1 MEISKIIH
9 IAIIIILTSLAIVA
23 KQSGKRKFYYVLKP
37 LTLLLIIAIPLL
49 EFRDEYSTY
58 AYLIITG
65 LVFSLLGD
73 LYLLFPE
80 KYFTNGLYSFLV
92 AHILYI
98 LAFNQGVSTYCYAF
112 LLPIIVYIFIVTNY
126 LKPKLGGMKYP
137 VFGYILI
144 ISTMLF
150 SALNMDFQFGEI
162 SFVAIGA
169 ILFTISDTTLAF
181 NKFYKKFYLAEP
193 ITLSSYF
200 IAQLFFAMS
209 I

>member
-23 KQSGKRKFYYVLKP
+23 KQLGKKKFYYVLKP
-37 LTLLLIIAIPLL
+37 LTLLLIIALPLL

-98 LAFNQGVSTYCYAF
+98 LAFNQGVSTYCYAI
-112 LLPIIVYIFIVTNY
+112 LVPIIVYIFIVTNY

-144 ISTMLF
+144 ISTMLL

-162 SFVAIGA
+162 SFVAVGA

-193 ITLSSYF
+193 IILSSYF

>member
-23 KQSGKRKFYYVLKP
+23 KQSGKRKFYYLLKP

-58 AYLIITG
+58 AYLIIIG

-98 LAFNQGVSTYCYAF
+98 FAFNQGVSTYCYAL
-112 LLPIIVYIFIVTNY
+112 LLPIIVYILIVTYY

-137 VFGYILI
+137 VFGYVLI
-144 ISTMLF
+144 ISIMLF

-193 ITLSSYF
+193 IILSSYF

-209 I
+209 V